1 MRCAPHRIVFF
12 CAAMKQIWPWACAVW
27 SGLLLALCYPPF
39 QLGGLSWIALTP
51 LISAIWFAEPWQ
63 RREHWRPLLLGYVTG
78 AVYFLGCLHW
88 IITVTTAGWIA
99 LSLYVAVYPAIWAAF
114 VGFAATPRQSPFEAK
129 PVWMKSWNNLRV
141 AALAAAAWAGLE
153 WIRGEIFTGFGW
165 NALGIA
171 LHENVALIQIT
182 DITGVA
188 GLSFL
193 LVMVNMMIVITVKRL
208 KTEIGRHRLRPHYDF
223 SLTVAIVALVFGYGA
238 RQLFEK
244 PAPAI
249 PLTVAAVQANVPIL
263 VKRDPEREEAIL
275 DLHKR
280 LTEAAIATRPDLL
293 IWPEAAT
300 PRPLFSDQRSWDVV
314 RSLAESFD
322 GDFLLGTVHFA
333 NEGDFNSVVLLS
345 RQAKD
350 AALYHKVHLVPFGE
364 YVPLR
369 DSFPLF
375 AWIVG
380 DLVPDDF
387 DFGPGPKV
395 LQLAS
400 KPVKV
405 GPLICFEDTL
415 GDLARKFVR
424 QGAQIFVTVT
434 NDGWFLKSAGS
445 QQHVIHALFR
455 CAETKIPMVRA
466 ANTGVSCVIDRFG
479 RIRDRLRD
487 ESGDTFIEGF
497 FTASVEV
504 PRNPGLTFY
513 VRNGEVFALACLG
526 TALAAAAV
534 TFFRRKS

>member
-1 MRCAPHRIVFF
+1 
-12 CAAMKQIWPWACAVW
+12 
-27 SGLLLALCYPPF
+27 
-39 QLGGLSWIALTP
+39 
-51 LISAIWFAEPWQ
+51 
-63 RREHWRPLLLGYVTG
+63 
-78 AVYFLGCLHW
+78 
-88 IITVTTAGWIA
+88 
-99 LSLYVAVYPAIWAAF
+99 
-114 VGFAATPRQSPFEAK
+114 
-129 PVWMKSWNNLRV
+129 
-141 AALAAAAWAGLE
+141 
-153 WIRGEIFTGFGW
+153 
-165 NALGIA
+165 
-171 LHENVALIQIT
+171 
-182 DITGVA
+182 
-188 GLSFL
+188 
-193 LVMVNMMIVITVKRL
+193 
-208 KTEIGRHRLRPHYDF
+208 
-223 SLTVAIVALVFGYGA
+223 
-238 RQLFEK
+238 
-244 PAPAI
+244 
-249 PLTVAAVQANVPIL
+249 
-263 VKRDPEREEAIL
+263 
-275 DLHKR
+275 
-280 LTEAAIATRPDLL
+280 
-293 IWPEAAT
+293 
-300 PRPLFSDQRSWDVV
+300 
-314 RSLAESFD
+314 
-322 GDFLLGTVHFA
+322 
-333 NEGDFNSVVLLS
+333 
-345 RQAKD
+345 
-350 AALYHKVHLVPFGE
+350 
-364 YVPLR
+364 
-369 DSFPLF
+369 F

-445 QQHVIHALFR
+445 QQHIIHALFR